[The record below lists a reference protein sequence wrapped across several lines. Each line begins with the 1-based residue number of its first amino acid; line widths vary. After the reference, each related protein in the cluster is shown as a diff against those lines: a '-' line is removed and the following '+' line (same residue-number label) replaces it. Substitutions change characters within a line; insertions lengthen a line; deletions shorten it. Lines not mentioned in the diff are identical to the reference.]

1 MRLTSCTFPWARR
14 ALLALLLLVW
24 TLGIA
29 KADFL
34 DDANQTL
41 SLNLFHDQLRLRLS
55 GTFDLESYFLDQP
68 PPGLIFTDREFLLN
82 PRLTLFL
89 FTQIGPH
96 VFSFVQARVDRG
108 FDPSDGGAQVRL
120 DEYAIR
126 VSPWEDGR
134 ATVQAGKFATV
145 VGNWVPRH
153 YSWDNPFINAPLPYE
168 NLTGLWH
175 NVAPDSADTLLYW
188 GQVPHDSITSFGDA
202 YSDKNRRSPVIW
214 GPSYATGI
222 SVSGTLDRFDYAAEL
237 KNASLSSHPESWDLT
252 QVGFEHPTFSGR
264 VGVRPGPMW
273 NLGFSAS
280 VGPYY
285 RPEVAST
292 LPPGRSIGDYREIL
306 LGQDISFAWHRFQLW
321 AEVFESRFE
330 VPNVGNAGTLSYYIE
345 AKYKITAQL
354 FAALRWNQQL
364 FGTVPDGED
373 RVQWGND
380 ISRIDAAL
388 GYRFTSYLQLKLQYS
403 YTHYDPAVREGEQL
417 FAVQVTLRF

>member
-145 VGNWVPRH
+145 VGNWVSRH

-168 NLTGLWH
+168 NLTGVWDSS
-175 NVAPDSADTLLYW
+175 APDSVDTLVGW
-188 GQVPHDSITSFGDA
+188 AHVPYEGMANDEEG
-202 YSDKNRRSPVIW
+202 YSDKYRRLPVIW
-214 GPSYATGI
+214 GPSYASGI
-222 SVSGTLDRFDYAAEL
+222 SASGRVGEFDYAVEM
-237 KNASLSSHPESWDLT
+237 KNASLSSRPESWDLT
-252 QVGFEHPTFSGR
+252 QVGLSNPTFSGR
-264 VGVRPGPMW
+264 IGFTPNVMW
-273 NLGFSAS
+273 NLGLSGSA
-280 VGPYY
+280 GAY
-285 RPEVAST
+285 
-292 LPPGRSIGDYREIL
+292 
-306 LGQDISFAWHRFQLW
+306 
-321 AEVFESRFE
+321 
-330 VPNVGNAGTLSYYIE
+330 
-345 AKYKITAQL
+345 
-354 FAALRWNQQL
+354 
-364 FGTVPDGED
+364 
-373 RVQWGND
+373 
-380 ISRIDAAL
+380 
-388 GYRFTSYLQLKLQYS
+388 
-403 YTHYDPAVREGEQL
+403 
-417 FAVQVTLRF
+417 